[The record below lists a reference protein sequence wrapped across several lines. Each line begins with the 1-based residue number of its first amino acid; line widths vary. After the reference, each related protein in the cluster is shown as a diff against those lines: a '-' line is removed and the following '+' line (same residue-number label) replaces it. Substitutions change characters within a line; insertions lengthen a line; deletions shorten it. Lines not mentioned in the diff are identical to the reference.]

1 MTAIAPAPYQPD
13 VAIPPGETIREM
25 LNAASMPQA
34 ELAQR
39 MGRPANKLNEI
50 VKGKRQITADT
61 ALELELALGL
71 PASFWLNLE
80 KNYQLIKARLA
91 QDQLLEKE
99 SHFLASFPVKEMCKF
114 NWIKKCDDIIAQTRE
129 LLSFF
134 GITSFEQLKQIKA
147 LAPAWRKAQHKEA
160 CEYALATWL
169 WQGTRS
175 AQQITTSAF
184 DPKGLR
190 SQLDTIRS
198 FTRQDPEEFEPT
210 LTKLCAGH
218 GVAVVFVRHL
228 PKSYVGGAAYWLN
241 DRAVIQ
247 LSVRGKWADIFWF
260 NFFHE
265 LGHVLLHLKSRKR
278 MFLDDKNFSTTSKV
292 EDLEANQF
300 AANTLISEEDYESL
314 LRRSYTRTEVV
325 RQFADEIGIA
335 PGIVVGRLQHEIPAL
350 HRSPLNALRIQ
361 YDLDD

>member
-13 VAIPPGETIREM
+13 AAIPPGETIREM
-25 LNAASMPQA
+25 LEAASMPQA

-50 VKGKRQITADT
+50 IKGKRQITADT

-80 KNYQLIKARLA
+80 KNHQLTKARLA
-91 QDQLLEKE
+91 QEQLLEKE
-99 SHFLASFPVKEMCKF
+99 SHFLASFPVKEMCKLS
-114 NWIKKCDDIIAQTRE
+114 WIKKCDDIIAQTRE

-160 CEYALATWL
+160 CEYALAAWL
-169 WQGTRS
+169 RQGMRL
-175 AQQITTSAF
+175 AQKITTSAF
-184 DPKGLR
+184 DPIGLR
-190 SQLDTIRS
+190 SRLDTIRS
-198 FTRQDPEEFEPT
+198 FTRQAPEEFEPA

-241 DRAVIQ
+241 DHAVIQ

-278 MFLDDKNFSTTSKV
+278 IFLDDKKFSVASKI
-292 EDLEANQF
+292 EDLEADQF
-300 AANTLISEEDYESL
+300 AANTLIPEADYKVL
-314 LRRSYTRTEVV
+314 LSRCYTHPEVV
-325 RQFADEIGIA
+325 KQFADEIGIA
-335 PGIVVGRLQHEIPAL
+335 SGIVVGRLQHEDPVL
-350 HRSPLNALRIQ
+350 HRSPLNKLRIQ
-361 YDLDD
+361 YDLGD